1 MRALAL
7 TAGLFVLAACGG
19 GASDAG
25 TTAPAAGATAL
36 RIEFRERQGATLI
49 VRTLRCAPP
58 GGTLARPGVACLKL
72 AALPRPFAPT
82 PKDTACT
89 EIYGGPQTA
98 HVTGTFRG
106 RRIDARFSRV
116 DGCAI
121 ERWTKHAFLF
131 PPVGRGP
138 S

>member
-7 TAGLFVLAACGG
+7 TAGLLILSACGG
-19 GASDAG
+19 AESDAG
-25 TTAPAAGATAL
+25 TAPSAGDTAL
-36 RIEFRERQGATLI
+36 RIEFHERRGAAPL
-49 VRTLRCAPP
+49 VRTLRCEPT
-58 GGTLARPGVACLKL
+58 GGTLTRPAAACRGLGAL
-72 AALPRPFAPT
+72 ARPFAPT

-89 EIYGGPQTA
+89 ELYGGPQIA
-98 HVTGTFRG
+98 HVTGTYRG

-121 ERWTKHAFLF
+121 ERWTRHAFLF